1 MRNYIIADN
10 QELTRFALE
19 SLLQKGDENNVY
31 RAYDRAGLVALL
43 KEHES
48 AVVLLDYTLF
58 DFADEDQLL
67 IIAERFLMSQWILI
81 SDELTPQFIRRVV
94 YSSHQFSVVFK
105 DGPLGDVRE
114 ALNAVNRHAR
124 YLSQRALETI
134 ITQQQEEEK
143 PESVLTATETE
154 IVKAI
159 AQGKTTKEI
168 ATERFSSIHTVTTH
182 RKNIFRKLGINTAHE
197 AVKYA
202 LRAGLIDPSEFY
214 I

>member
-10 QELTRFALE
+10 QELTGYALQ
-19 SLLQKGDENNVY
+19 SLLKRDEGSAVF
-31 RAYDRAGLVALL
+31 RAVDKAGLIELL
-43 KEHES
+43 KGHED
-48 AVVLLDYTLF
+48 AVVFLDYTLF
-58 DFADEDQLL
+58 DFSDEDQLL
-67 IIAERFLMSQWILI
+67 IVAERFSLSEWILI

-94 YSSHQFSVVFK
+94 YSSHQFSLVFK
-105 DGPLGDVRE
+105 DGPMSEIRE
-114 ALNAVNRHAR
+114 ALQAVNRHTR
-124 YLSQRALETI
+124 YLSQRALEAI
-134 ITQQQEEEK
+134 ISQQQDDEK
-143 PESVLTATETE
+143 PDILTATETE

-168 ATERFSSIHTVTTH
+168 AAERFSSIHTVTTH

-202 LRAGLIDPSEFY
+202 LRAGLIDASEFY

>member
-1 MRNYIIADN
+1 MRNYILADN

-19 SLLQKGDENNVY
+19 SIIRQYETATVY
-31 RAYDRAGLVALL
+31 RATDKAGLVALL

-67 IIAERFLMSQWILI
+67 IVAERFLLSQWILI

-105 DGPLGDVRE
+105 DGPMSEIRE
-114 ALNAVNRHAR
+114 ALQAVGHHTR
-124 YLSQRALETI
+124 YLSQRALEAI

-143 PESVLTATETE
+143 PDLLTQTETE

-168 ATERFSSIHTVTTH
+168 AAERFSSVHTVTTH

-197 AVKYA
+197 VVKYA

>member
-19 SLLQKGDENNVY
+19 SLLQKDEENAVY
-31 RAYDRAGLVALL
+31 RAFDKAGLVALL

-58 DFADEDQLL
+58 DIADEDQLL
-67 IIAERFLMSQWILI
+67 IISERFNLSDWILI
-81 SDELTPQFIRRVV
+81 SDELSPQFMRRVI

-105 DGPLGDVRE
+105 DSPLSEVKE
-114 ALNAVNRHAR
+114 ALKAVTRHTR
-124 YLSQRALETI
+124 YLSQRALEAI
-134 ITQQQEEEK
+134 INQQQEEEK
-143 PESVLTATETE
+143 PEILTATETE

-168 ATERFSSIHTVTTH
+168 AAERFSSVHTVTTH

-197 AVKYA
+197 AVKDA
-202 LRAGLIDPSEFY
+202 LRAGLIDTSEFY

>member
-19 SLLQKGDENNVY
+19 SLLQKDEGNVVY
-31 RAYDRAGLVALL
+31 RAFDKAGLVELL
-43 KEHES
+43 NEHES

-67 IIAERFLMSQWILI
+67 IISERFTMSDWILI
-81 SDELTPQFIRRVV
+81 SDDLTPQFIRRVV

-105 DGPLGDVRE
+105 DGPLSEIRE
-114 ALNAVNRHAR
+114 AVSAVNRHTR

-134 ITQQQEEEK
+134 ITQQQEDET
-143 PESVLTATETE
+143 PSILTTTEME

-168 ATERFSSIHTVTTH
+168 AAERFSSIHTVTTH